1 MFDYNVRNAPY
12 YTIIEGYMSRIG
24 KIPVKVPDGVKVA
37 FQNEEIIVEGPKGKL
52 KQKYHPVVTFEKK
65 GGEIV
70 VDCISEDKQ
79 VKAFHGLY
87 RNLLNNM
94 VTGVSTGFNKSLIVT
109 GVGYRAEVQG
119 KLLAMSLGYS
129 NDIYV
134 AIPEGLSVVVDQG
147 GKIMISGI
155 EKQRV
160 GEFAAQ
166 IRKLRNP
173 EPYKGKGIRYDNEI
187 IRRKVGKSGV
197 K

>member
-1 MFDYNVRNAPY
+1 
-12 YTIIEGYMSRIG
+12 MSRIG
-24 KIPVKVPDGVKVA
+24 KIPVKVPGGVKVT
-37 FQNEEIIVEGPKGKL
+37 FQNEEMIVEGPKGKL
-52 KQKYHPVVTFEKK
+52 TQKYHPVITFESRI
-65 GGEIV
+65 GEIV
-70 VDCISEDKQ
+70 VSRQSEEKQ

-94 VTGVSTGFNKSLIVT
+94 VIGVSTGFSKTLVVT
-109 GVGYRAEVQG
+109 GVGYRTEIQG
-119 KLLAMSLGYS
+119 KLLSMSLGYS

-134 AIPEGLSVVVDQG
+134 AIPDGITVTTDPG
-147 GKIMISGI
+147 GKLTVSGI
-155 EKQRV
+155 SKQQV

-166 IRKLRNP
+166 IRKLRSP

>member
-1 MFDYNVRNAPY
+1 
-12 YTIIEGYMSRIG
+12 MSRIG
-24 KIPVKVPDGVKVA
+24 KIPVKVPSGVKVT
-37 FQNEEIIVEGPKGKL
+37 FQNNEMFVEGPKGKL
-52 KQKYHPVVTFEKK
+52 KQKYHPVITFENK
-65 GGEIV
+65 GTEIV
-70 VDCISEDKQ
+70 VSRQNEEKQ
-79 VKAFHGLY
+79 SKAFHGLY

-94 VTGVSTGFNKSLIVT
+94 VIGVSVGFNRSLVIT
-109 GVGYRAEVQG
+109 GVGYKAELKD

-134 AIPEGLSVVVDQG
+134 AIPEGISVSTDQS
-147 GKIMISGI
+147 GKVTVSGI
-155 EKQRV
+155 DKHQV

-166 IRKLRNP
+166 IRKLRGP